1 MKSSKRTVVAKD
13 PKKETLF
20 KSLCA
25 KFEAAG
31 LTVRREK
38 LKQGPG
44 WKVVSGACRANNQR
58 LVFVDPRLAQ
68 DDQILFLRSRAK
80 TLGIEIEGGIE
91 GDDTPATVQTAA

>member
-1 MKSSKRTVVAKD
+1 MKSQKRSVITKD
-13 PKKETLF
+13 PKKETVF
-20 KSLCA
+20 KELCS
-25 KFEAAG
+25 KFESAG

-58 LVFVDPRLAQ
+58 LVFVDPRLTQ

-80 TLGIEIEGGIE
+80 ALGLNLEQDAVAEQ
-91 GDDTPATVQTAA
+91 VQTAA